1 MGRCHAAPEFCDHGQ
16 QCDLVPLLARPGRS
30 TPADFEPHMIQA
42 GGALNVVR
50 CLKLDRR
57 RRRQL
62 EDTPPNEVA
71 LALRKC

>member
-1 MGRCHAAPEFCDHGQ
+1 
-16 QCDLVPLLARPGRS
+16 
-30 TPADFEPHMIQA
+30 MIQA